1 MGQEDSSFHIS
12 KWLVDSTGH
21 CFLVTLVHLGMSLS
35 VLKFSSAKTCVTA
48 VYTQGVIISLVIDLD
63 KLCGSSQC
71 DKVTSFL
78 IKKIYQNISE
88 SDTIIMKTLNTPIY
102 KHVKFFI
109 NCGTL
114 FITNY
119 LDIPHNQ
126 LKLTLVSRHED

>member
-1 MGQEDSSFHIS
+1 M
-12 KWLVDSTGH
+12 L
-21 CFLVTLVHLGMSLS
+21 
-35 VLKFSSAKTCVTA
+35 VLKFSSAKTCVTD

-126 LKLTLVSRHED
+126 LKLTLVSRHKD